1 MILEIKKMKI
11 KMSKNKGQVMMIV
24 VMVLSGVIIGAATI
38 SGFLTASQT
47 RQTADSGSSAV
58 AIYAADAGL
67 EWRMYKLYN
76 DWKKDNLAPGN
87 CSDCPSGVACDKK
100 PSFVDNSEKING
112 VNVKADVVCV
122 PQGDDGVYMY
132 FKITSTG
139 KAQNTSYSFQEVMKL
154 AE

>member
-1 MILEIKKMKI
+1 
-11 KMSKNKGQVMMIV
+11 
-24 VMVLSGVIIGAATI
+24 MVLSGVIVGAATI
-38 SGFLTASQT
+38 AGFLTASQT

-67 EWRMYKLYN
+67 EWRMYKLYE
-76 DWKKDNLAPGN
+76 DWKKDDLTSVD
-87 CSDCPSGVACDKK
+87 CFDCPNGVACDKK
-100 PSFVDNSEKING
+100 PSFIDNSEKING
-112 VNVKADVVCV
+112 VNVKADVVCT
-122 PQGDDGVYMY
+122 PLSDDGTYMY